1 MRRLA
6 VLIAALA
13 LSVLSSGVAQAA
25 ATACYDV
32 DVVVNGEALVDEADC
47 VEA

>member
-1 MRRLA
+1 M
-6 VLIAALA
+6 A
-13 LSVLSSGVAQAA
+13 LSVLSSGVANAA

-32 DVVVNGEALVDEADC
+32 SVVVNGDALVDEADC